1 MPYPSRLYPCTLPTA
16 PVSRCFG
23 LRSTHESISL
33 TPTKSPGTNLSDGFG
48 TTKVKYFFII
58 LFYIYLKIY
67 SKIYSEP
74 ILNIHNSISL
84 IQYHDYKLPK
94 DKISFCPQM
103 KTFFFGF
110 CLFFVKFIFLAFLSK
125 CLIQNVLF
133 RRFIDSLNHTFFW
146 GAQTRKWVPKSS
158 HSSRR
163 ELTPFLSPG
172 RTAPSAVPL
181 YFSKE

>member
-1 MPYPSRLYPCTLPTA
+1 MYVCTMPYPSRLYPCTLPTA

-146 GAQTRKWVPKSS
+146 GAQTRKWGQ
-158 HSSRR
+158 
-163 ELTPFLSPG
+163 E
-172 RTAPSAVPL
+172 
-181 YFSKE
+181 